1 MATDERNF
9 RSAYYEK
16 VASRSV
22 EEKKSLEIILK
33 DKPLDRRKLQQ
44 YCLAFCVPIAYRNLL
59 WKLLLDVV
67 PVHVEAHPFIMN
79 QRKQEYADLMNAVK
93 AMKLVDNSTP
103 KSQVFLV
110 MWLLQ
115 TGKLTFDLNLFND
128 KGFSAISQVFM
139 QFFDDDV
146 DVYWLSKNFYL
157 KILDFQNDIPAL
169 VEGVYSLLQKEDP
182 ALFKYLESNN
192 ILDNLPMEKWFY
204 SCFAGILNETAL
216 GKIWDKFVGGSLKIL
231 CFVAANLLMIN
242 KAKLLKCNDWNEA
255 LSCVKE
261 ISDEIADVIA
271 NKSIDM
277 WQQYGT
283 HLVVDVRII
292 K

>member
-1 MATDERNF
+1 M
-9 RSAYYEK
+9 
-16 VASRSV
+16 
-22 EEKKSLEIILK
+22 
-33 DKPLDRRKLQQ
+33 
-44 YCLAFCVPIAYRNLL
+44 
-59 WKLLLDVV
+59 

-93 AMKLVDNSTP
+93 AMKLMDNSTP

-216 GKIWDKFVGGSLKIL
+216 GK
-231 CFVAANLLMIN
+231 
-242 KAKLLKCNDWNEA
+242 
-255 LSCVKE
+255 
-261 ISDEIADVIA
+261 
-271 NKSIDM
+271 
-277 WQQYGT
+277 
-283 HLVVDVRII
+283 
-292 K
+292 